1 MVCDGFLT
9 VFDSGS
15 KSCEEK
21 MNQTSFLS
29 SNNDG
34 KDKGPSTNFLIH
46 HMTNKQSQA
55 DYEATIIPLLARR
68 SCHLPG
74 NSWCDDW
81 VQYMRNN
88 HLLFGICLHHR
99 LHPLEWWER
108 ILAMMGSVSFGLVA
122 TMLAALY
129 DVYYPDAMDHVLV
142 AYDQYVITKGMLVL
156 WSLGA
161 ICHSLFDFFMW
172 RIMACAICHPG
183 GACADCSMA
192 TRCKDCGSFM
202 MIPVILALVGLAT
215 IVVLKRAS
223 GDETGLEDYNNIQ
236 DDQFVSWNEI
246 DGAQSFSFLLEYC
259 LELGLAWFV
268 YFPIVG
274 TILFSGILG
283 CNGKLPV
290 LGGRPRDKRLFE
302 EGRIGQSQD
311 SRYNRMA

>member
-1 MVCDGFLT
+1 MVSDTPVVGFGRTISKL
-9 VFDSGS
+9 FD
-15 KSCEEK
+15 
-21 MNQTSFLS
+21 
-29 SNNDG
+29 
-34 KDKGPSTNFLIH
+34 
-46 HMTNKQSQA
+46 
-55 DYEATIIPLLARR
+55 
-68 SCHLPG
+68 G
-74 NSWCDDW
+74 NS
-81 VQYMRNN
+81 
-88 HLLFGICLHHR
+88 LH
-99 LHPLEWWER
+99 
-108 ILAMMGSVSFGLVA
+108 
-122 TMLAALY
+122 
-129 DVYYPDAMDHVLV
+129 
-142 AYDQYVITKGMLVL
+142 
-156 WSLGA
+156 
-161 ICHSLFDFFMW
+161 
-172 RIMACAICHPG
+172 
-183 GACADCSMA
+183 
-192 TRCKDCGSFM
+192 DCGSFM